1 MPPVEAATA
10 RNYGILPR
18 LWPLVALLAIIA
30 VIVLCASFA
39 PVVLQRRA
47 TQGLINLVAV
57 VGLYVFV
64 GNSGVLSFGNVAF
77 MAVGAYVSALL
88 TMKPTAKAVFL
99 PELPGAD
106 RACRVAEPAGRAR
119 RRRRRGRA
127 GLPCRSALDAVVGR
141 FGEHR
146 DLRGAGRGLYRARQL
161 DRGHRRAEF
170 ADGLAG
176 LCRSL
181 DRARLGAGRHRHRL
195 RLPGNTL
202 GAATARFARRRGG
215 GAGDR
220 RQCRA
225 PSPDRVRHLRL
236 SVRHRRRVAGAFPR
250 HRAGREFLSRSH
262 LPDRGDADY
271 RRPRQSHRRGRGR
284 GRDRGSDRVAAAD
297 RNRRSDRQDDDRRAT
312 RRRRRHPR
320 TDHALDHSV
329 PAKRYSPAGEN

>member
-1 MPPVEAATA
+1 MPPVDDAKA

-18 LWPLVALLAIIA
+18 LWPLVALLAIVA

-64 GNSGVLSFGNVAF
+64 GNSGVLSFGNVGLHGGGRLCL
-77 MAVGAYVSALL
+77 GAADHE
-88 TMKPTAKAVFL
+88 ADREGGL
-99 PELPGAD
+99 PSGIARRD

-127 GLPCRSALDAVVGR
+127 GLPCRVALDAVVGR
-141 FGEHR
+141 FGEHC

-161 DRGHRRAEF
+161 DRGHRRPEF

-181 DRARLGAGRHRHRL
+181 DRARLGVGRHRHCFRV
-195 RLPGNTL
+195 PGDTL

-215 GAGDR
+215 GAGHR

-225 PSPDRVRHLRL
+225 PSPDRVRHLRV
-236 SVRHRRRVAGAFPR
+236 SVRHRRRAAGAFPR
-250 HRAGREFLSRSH
+250 DRAGREFLSRSH
-262 LPDRGDADY
+262 LPDRGDADH
-271 RRPRQSHRRGRGR
+271 RRPRQSHRRGCGR
-284 GRDRGSDRVAAAD
+284 GRDRGSDRACCGRSKSAFRSA
-297 RNRRSDRQDDDRRAT
+297 RRRSA
-312 RRRRRHPR
+312 RHPASA
-320 TDHALDHSV
+320 TSSSH
-329 PAKRYSPAGEN
+329 